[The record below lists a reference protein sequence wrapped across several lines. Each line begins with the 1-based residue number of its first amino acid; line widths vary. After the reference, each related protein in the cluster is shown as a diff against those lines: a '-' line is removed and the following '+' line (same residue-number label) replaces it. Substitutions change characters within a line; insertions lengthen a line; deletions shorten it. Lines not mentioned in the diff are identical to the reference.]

1 MKRITAF
8 LGAFALLGAFAT
20 PTVVH
25 ATPAPV
31 TVATVNGVAVGVVT
45 DNVEWGSI
53 TVDAGSVV
61 VAAVAGSGV
70 DVLIVSPQGNIEG
83 GNVSFAAF
91 AALEDNV
98 KWE

>member
-31 TVATVNGVAVGVVT
+31 AVAAVNDVAVGVVT
-45 DNVEWGSI
+45 DNVVWESI
-53 TVDAGSVV
+53 TVEAGSVV

-70 DVLIVSPQGNIEG
+70 DVLIVSPQGNVAA
-83 GNVSFAAF
+83 GNVSIAALVT
-91 AALEDNV
+91 LEDNV
-98 KWE
+98 RWE